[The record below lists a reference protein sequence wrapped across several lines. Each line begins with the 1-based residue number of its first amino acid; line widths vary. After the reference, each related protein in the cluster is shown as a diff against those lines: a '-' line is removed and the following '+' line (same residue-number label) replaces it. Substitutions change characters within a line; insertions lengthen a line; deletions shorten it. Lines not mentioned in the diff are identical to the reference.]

1 MILPRRIVKHLL
13 GYVEFVILDG
23 KYNNKCSEDQFGR
36 DLIGFRD
43 FLTIME
49 SLDDDVNIPERYHRI
64 CHATYEGMILTIQG
78 ISPDH

>member
-23 KYNNKCSEDQFGR
+23 KHNNKYFENQLKQ
-36 DLIGFRD
+36 DLTGFRD

-49 SLDDDVNIPERYHRI
+49 PLNDDVNIPERYHLI
-64 CHATYEGMILTIQG
+64 CRVTYKMILTIQG
-78 ISPDH
+78 ISPDQ